1 MAARLRAAMCQP
13 ADPSP
18 PRPQPAG
25 AQAEKLFEDLYAAFQ
40 PVVLRK
46 ATLAAA
52 ATHPACRHKADPG
65 L

>member
-1 MAARLRAAMCQP
+1 MSQP

-18 PRPQPAG
+18 PRPVAAW